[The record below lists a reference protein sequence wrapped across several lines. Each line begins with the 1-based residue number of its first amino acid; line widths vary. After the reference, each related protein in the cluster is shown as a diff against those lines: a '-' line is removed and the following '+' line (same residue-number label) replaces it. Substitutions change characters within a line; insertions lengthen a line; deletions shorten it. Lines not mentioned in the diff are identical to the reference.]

1 MGEMKSKYRPGA
13 ASIAVVLLAVILLI
27 SADVAAALLI
37 ARHSLD
43 NDFTAGE
50 NISSIEEKFDEYEE
64 FKAGE
69 TYEKNVAVRNEGSVD
84 CYVRVF
90 AEVEDPIV
98 SESLKIDFNDREWTE
113 KQSDGFYYYRK
124 VLRPGEATEPLFT
137 QITAA
142 KDIDSFRMI
151 CYSETV
157 QAEGSTDSVS
167 AFRGR

>member
-1 MGEMKSKYRPGA
+1 MKSKYQPWT
-13 ASIAVVLLAVILLI
+13 ASIAVALMAVILLI

-43 NDFTAGE
+43 NDFTVGE
-50 NISSIEEKFDEYEE
+50 NISSIEEKFDEYDA

-113 KQSDGFYYYRK
+113 KQNDGYYYYRK
-124 VLRPGEATEPLFT
+124 VLRSGEVTEPLFT

-157 QAEGSTDSVS
+157 QSEGSSDVIS
-167 AFRGR
+167 AFSGR

>member
-1 MGEMKSKYRPGA
+1 MKSKYQPGT
-13 ASIAVVLLAVILLI
+13 ASIAVALMAVILLI

-43 NDFTAGE
+43 NDFTVGE
-50 NISSIEEKFDEYEE
+50 NISSIEEKFDEYDA

-98 SESLKIDFNDREWTE
+98 WSL
-113 KQSDGFYYYRK
+113 
-124 VLRPGEATEPLFT
+124 
-137 QITAA
+137 
-142 KDIDSFRMI
+142 
-151 CYSETV
+151 
-157 QAEGSTDSVS
+157 
-167 AFRGR
+167 

>member
-1 MGEMKSKYRPGA
+1 MGEMRSKYQPGA
-13 ASIAVVLLAVILLI
+13 AGITVVLLAVILLI

-50 NISSIEEKFDEYEE
+50 NVSSIEEKFDEYEE

-90 AEVEDPIV
+90 VEVEDPSV

-124 VLRPGEATEPLFT
+124 VLRSGDVTEPLFT
-137 QITAA
+137 EISAA
-142 KDIDSFRMI
+142 KDTDSFRMI

-157 QAEGSTDSVS
+157 QAEGSPDSVS

>member
-1 MGEMKSKYRPGA
+1 MGEMKSKYQPGT
-13 ASIAVVLLAVILLI
+13 ASIAVILLAVILLI

-50 NISSIEEKFDEYEE
+50 NISSIEEKFDDHDG

-90 AEVEDPIV
+90 AEVEDPLV

-124 VLRPGEATEPLFT
+124 VLRTGEVTEPLFT
-137 QITAA
+137 QIKAA
-142 KDIDSFRMI
+142 KDIDDFRMI

-157 QAEGSTDSVS
+157 QSEGSSDSMS

>member
-1 MGEMKSKYRPGA
+1 MKSKYQPRT
-13 ASIAVVLLAVILLI
+13 ASIAVALMAVILLI

-43 NDFTAGE
+43 NDFTVGE
-50 NISSIEEKFDEYEE
+50 NISSIEEKFDEYDA

-69 TYEKNVAVRNEGSVD
+69 TYEKNEGSVD

-113 KQSDGFYYYRK
+113 KQNDGYYYYRK
-124 VLRPGEATEPLFT
+124 VLRSGEVTEPLFT

-157 QAEGSTDSVS
+157 QSEGSSDVIS
-167 AFRGR
+167 AFSGR